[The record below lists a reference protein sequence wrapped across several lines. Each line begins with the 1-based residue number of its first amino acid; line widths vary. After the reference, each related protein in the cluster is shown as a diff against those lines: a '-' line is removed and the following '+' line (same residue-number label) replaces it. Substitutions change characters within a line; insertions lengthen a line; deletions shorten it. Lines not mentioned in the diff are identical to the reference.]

1 MNKLIASLLI
11 SSLLMLSAP
20 ASARAMNGWMM
31 HRGHPHGDYC
41 EGWHR
46 GRYGARKPVNSVE
59 EAKRILHQYYL
70 DADVIIGPIQERALF
85 YEAGIKDR
93 KGNLIDRVIV
103 DKRSCRIR
111 SIE

>member
-1 MNKLIASLLI
+1 MNRLIALLLI
-11 SSLLMLSAP
+11 FSFLMLSVP
-20 ASARAMNGWMM
+20 FSAYAMNGWMM

-41 EGWHR
+41 EGWRR
-46 GRYGARKPVNSVE
+46 GRYGARKPVNSAE
-59 EAKRILHQYYL
+59 EAKRVLHQYYS
-70 DADVIIGPIQERALF
+70 DADVVIGPIKERHLF
-85 YEAGIKDR
+85 YEAEIKDR